1 MIDSTDSSPEETTT
15 GELAASPIDPTVSPA
30 AGPPPAERTR
40 PRGFRR
46 AVRFILKELVLPLG
60 LAVVLALVIQATVA
74 RPYVIPTESMNPT
87 IKPSER
93 VLANRFVYHLRDV
106 HRGDIVVFTP
116 PASLDSPVPFVKRV
130 IGLPG
135 DRVEIVDGRVLI
147 NGKPLD
153 EPYPLNPATYS
164 SGPVTVP
171 PGQYYVLG
179 DSRNNSSDSHAWGTV
194 PASKIIGQAWITYW
208 PPQRIGLVPT
218 YTYAATP

>member
-30 AGPPPAERTR
+30 AGPPPAEQTR

-74 RPYVIPTESMNPT
+74 KPYEIPTGSMNPT

-135 DRVEIVDGRVLI
+135 DTVQVTHGQTLV
-147 NGKPLD
+147 NGKPFVVAGAAVPMY
-153 EPYPLNPATYS
+153 EF
-164 SGPVTVP
+164 GPRVVP
-171 PGQYYVLG
+171 PGMLFVLG
-179 DSRNNSSDSHAWGTV
+179 DNRNDSVDSHVWGFLPRDSV
-194 PASKIIGQAWITYW
+194 LGEVFMTYW
-208 PPQRIGLVPT
+208 PLTRLRRL
-218 YTYAATP
+218 